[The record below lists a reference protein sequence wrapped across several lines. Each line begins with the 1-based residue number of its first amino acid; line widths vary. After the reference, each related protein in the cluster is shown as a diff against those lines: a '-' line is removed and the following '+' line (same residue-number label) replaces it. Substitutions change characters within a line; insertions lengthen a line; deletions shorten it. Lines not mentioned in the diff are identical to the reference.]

1 MKWEKL
7 LAIKCSVIEISFFT
21 PLIHKIHIWLAVV
34 SDIAFNDMCEN
45 VIDRIKDSFTIMQF
59 WMSQTSQ

>member
-1 MKWEKL
+1 M
-7 LAIKCSVIEISFFT
+7 SFFT